1 MDEFIAEGKDKM
13 PSTDKQNNRFLFSVI
28 MPVYNTELFLREAV
42 DSVINQTLGF
52 RENIQIIFIN
62 DASTDS
68 SHEICESYKKQ
79 FPDNIVYYELEKNS
93 GVSVARNKGIEF
105 IEGEFVAFFDS
116 DDIWPEDAFE
126 KAYRFFCEHN
136 DEIDVIS
143 CRMRFFGYKDDY
155 FQGVDGKFS
164 SGIDRV
170 VDLRE
175 ECTALHHG
183 VSSSFI
189 RATCVKAMR
198 FDSSLTSGDD
208 SKFLNTVILQRLKYG
223 LLASVEY
230 MYRKHSRISVV
241 SKRYHTKNFYL
252 EIDRTLQYFIDLSTE
267 LYGEVVRFIQFLMIY
282 NISSRMLNPI
292 DTTILTE
299 QEVAEY
305 KDKIKRYLSYID
317 DDIIESS
324 PYLHRAHKIF
334 AMGLKHED
342 LYETMEL
349 RNKVLYY
356 HDTAVFSL
364 RSKKIVK
371 IDILDVE
378 GDVLKLYG
386 SFDFKLQCDE
396 NAFYFSDGEN
406 NYHVA
411 YDQYTTSKSSLGE
424 EIYKQRGYSVE
435 IPIKKDKT
443 VITARIDYRGETID
457 LNVDFREF
465 VPIGEFEHSYFQKD
479 ELLVK
484 KKKSKLIVHRETRRR
499 RFERKY
505 LRELIKGGYFSMAC
519 LRVLV
524 ILNKKFLKARK
535 KEIWLF
541 GDRIYLADDNGEFFY
556 DYVQSRKNPRISSY
570 YMVTDDSQDLSRM
583 KKKARCLI
591 YNSFKYEM
599 MLYLAKYCLVSVR
612 RLPPGKYDEFF
623 RDMRYETIYLKH
635 GIDGTD
641 VSRFVSRLKVNDR
654 VYLASSKGEY
664 ESCISG
670 NYGYTEREIKLT
682 GLARD
687 DLLYQIRD
695 ESKKIIC
702 IAPTWRMYMALP
714 IDLTTQRRDYDTF
727 FRFSEYYQFY
737 NSLINDERLLKVMRE
752 HNYTGIMQL
761 HPNLMLQ
768 ADDFETNDV
777 FTLQDT
783 RNKRFVEKYQGVDLC
798 LTDYSSIAFEYA
810 LMGRSVIYAQFDKEK
825 FYQTQYKEGYY
836 DFERDGFGP
845 VCYNLEDTID
855 ALIEAIENDCR
866 VEEKYAKRRDEYF
879 GPFDGRNC
887 ERIYDMIM
895 NL

>member
-1 MDEFIAEGKDKM
+1 MA
-13 PSTDKQNNRFLFSVI
+13 STNKSKNKYIFSVI
-28 MPVYNTELFLREAV
+28 IPVYNTELFLREAV

-52 RENIQIIFIN
+52 RENIQIIFVN

-68 SHEICESYKKQ
+68 SHEICLSYKKR
-79 FPDNIVYYELEKNS
+79 FPDNIIYYEQERNG
-93 GVSVARNKGIEF
+93 GVSVARNKGLEF
-105 IEGEFVAFFDS
+105 VEGEYVAFFDS

-126 KAYRFFCEHN
+126 KAYQFFREHD

-155 FQGVDGKFS
+155 FAGVDGKFQN
-164 SGIDRV
+164 GDRV

-189 RATCVKAMR
+189 RATSVKAMR

-223 LLASVEY
+223 VLASVEY
-230 MYRKHSRISVV
+230 LYRKHSRTSVV

-252 EIDRTLQYFIDLSTE
+252 EIDRTLQYFIDLSTQ

-282 NISSRMLNPI
+282 NISSRMLNPV

-299 QEVAEY
+299 EEIEVY
-305 KDKIKRYLSYID
+305 RGKIKRYLSYID
-317 DDIIESS
+317 DDIIEKS
-324 PYLHRAHKIF
+324 PYLHRAHKIY
-334 AMGLKHED
+334 AMGLKHDD
-342 LYETMEL
+342 LYEQMEL
-349 RNKVLYY
+349 RDRVLYY
-356 HDTAVFSL
+356 GDTAVFSL
-364 RSKKIVK
+364 KSKKIVK
-371 IDILDVE
+371 VDILDVD

-386 SFDFKLQCDE
+386 SFDFKLPCEE

-406 NYHVA
+406 KYPVK
-411 YDQYTTSKSSLGE
+411 YDQYTTYVSSLGKT
-424 EIYKQRGYSVE
+424 IYKQRGYSVE
-435 IPIKKDKT
+435 IPIKDKK
-443 VITARIDYRGETID
+443 VIAAMIDYRGNTFE
-457 LNVDFREF
+457 LNVDFRQF
-465 VPIGEFEHSYFQKD
+465 VPIGEFKHSYYQKD
-479 ELLVK
+479 ELLIRK
-484 KKKSKLIVHRETRRR
+484 RKNKLVANKTTRRR
-499 RFERKY
+499 GIELRY
-505 LRELIKGGYFSMAC
+505 LKDLMKEGHFGIAC
-519 LRVLV
+519 LRVL
-524 ILNKKFLKARK
+524 ILLMRKYLKIRQ

-556 DYVQSRKNPRISSY
+556 DFVKSRNNKKIRSY
-570 YMVTDDSQDLSRM
+570 YMVTDDCQDLPRL

-591 YNSFKYEM
+591 YNSFKYEV
-599 MLYLAKYCLVSVR
+599 MLLLAKYCLVSTR

-654 VYLASSKGEY
+654 IYLASSKGEY
-664 ESCISG
+664 DSCING

-687 DLLYQIRD
+687 DLLYQIKD
-695 ESKKIIC
+695 DSKRIIC

-714 IDLTTQRRDYDTF
+714 VDLKTQRRDYDTF
-727 FRFSEYYQFY
+727 FKFSEYYLFF

-761 HPNLMLQ
+761 HPNLMEQ
-768 ADDFETNDV
+768 ANDFETNDV
-777 FTLQDT
+777 FSLQDT

-810 LMGRSVIYAQFDKEK
+810 LMGRSVIYTQFDKEK

-836 DFERDGFGP
+836 DFEKDGFGP
-845 VCYNLEDTID
+845 VCYNLEETID
-855 ALIEAIENDCR
+855 ALISAIKNNCM
-866 VEEKYAKRRDEYF
+866 VEEKYVKRRDEYF
-879 GPFDGRNC
+879 GPFDGKNC

-895 NL
+895 KL